1 MAHEETGLT
10 PAQTAQLLATLDALR
25 SGDFSARLQI
35 EDADGSSLSG
45 SSAQGVAADAVMSV
59 NALADR
65 VQNFALQASRLVH
78 ATCVDGRLGEQMDDS
93 DAAGDWQ
100 TLEENLNNMSLILAT
115 QIRDIA
121 RVAGAV
127 AEGDL
132 SQKVTVA
139 AQGEMAEIRD
149 TFNAMV
155 DQLQLLKDSVSR
167 MMERVSTLSAGGP
180 GSSPTPN
187 EPRAWQ

>member
-1 MAHEETGLT
+1 MTQEDTGLT
-10 PAQTAQLLATLDALR
+10 AAQTAQFLATLDALR
-25 SGDFSARLQI
+25 NGDFSARLQL
-35 EDADGSSLSG
+35 EDADGNSLNG
-45 SSAQGVAADAVMSV
+45 SSAQGIAADAVMSV
-59 NALADR
+59 NTLADR

-78 ATCVDGRLGEQMDDS
+78 STCVEGRLGEQMDDS
-93 DAAGDWQ
+93 AAAGDWQ
-100 TLEENLNNMSLILAT
+100 TLEENLNNMSLILAA

-121 RVAGAV
+121 RVAEAA

-167 MMERVSTLSAGGP
+167 LMERVSTLNASAP
-180 GSSPTPN
+180 GSESAPGTPAT
-187 EPRAWQ
+187 EQ